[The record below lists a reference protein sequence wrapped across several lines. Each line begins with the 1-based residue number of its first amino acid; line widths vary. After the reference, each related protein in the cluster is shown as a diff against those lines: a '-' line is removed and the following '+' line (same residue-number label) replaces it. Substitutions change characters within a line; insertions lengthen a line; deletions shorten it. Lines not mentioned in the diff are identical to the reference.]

1 MTFLTTRRNRNLFP
15 MMTSMFDDFLSN
27 AFTDEQSETNR
38 MMPMD
43 IYEREKEFVLMAN
56 LPGIKKDNVKVSVH
70 DNELVIEGKQEAE
83 NTENDDTLYRYERF
97 KGDYRRAVHLP
108 EVCDLDKVQA
118 KLEDGVLTLTIP
130 KKQPVPA
137 KEIKIG

>member
-15 MMTSMFDDFLSN
+15 MMSSMFDDFLSN
-27 AFTDEQSETNR
+27 AFSDEQSESNR

-43 IYEREKEFVLMAN
+43 IHEREKEFVVKAN
-56 LPGIKKDNVKVSVH
+56 LPGIKKDNIKVSVH

-83 NTENDDTLYRYERF
+83 KTDKDDTVYRYERF
-97 KGDYRRAVHLP
+97 KGDYRRAISLP

-118 KLEDGVLTLTIP
+118 KLEDGVLNLTIP
-130 KKQPVPA
+130 KKAPTPA